1 MSPRHHL
8 VPKKRALLCAAAAL
22 ALPLAAGCGGSGD
35 PKEPEP
41 ASLQELAEQTNCSVT
56 GKRKVADMEQGNCK
70 NDLGRYVLVSFSSDK
85 KMNTWLEEAKPW
97 GGAYLV
103 GASWI
108 VVSEEKTL
116 QTIRKDLGGKIV
128 HGDDHSWGDGN
139 GGKGNGGGHGSGG
152 HGDGG

>member
-1 MSPRHHL
+1 MSSRHHL
-8 VPKKRALLCAAAAL
+8 GPKKQALLCAAAAL
-22 ALPLAAGCGGSGD
+22 ALPLAAGCGGSEGSG
-35 PKEPEP
+35 KAEP
-41 ASLQELAEQTNCSVT
+41 ASLQELAEQTNCSPT

-70 NDLGRYVLVSFSSDK
+70 NDLGRYVLLSFTSDK
-85 KMNTWLEEAKPW
+85 KMNSWLTEAKPW

-128 HGDDHSWGDGN
+128 HGDDHSWGEGD
-139 GGKGNGGGHGSGG
+139 KGHGSGGHGSGG
-152 HGDGG
+152 HGG